1 MDSADPKNRD
11 TNELDTKVR
20 LSRKLHNVDGNVW
33 WHGYWVT
40 GNYKGVA
47 DSLATKYQRTIAL
60 PPVWGDERVKPER
73 IKNLEV
79 QRYDGKTFL
88 EWVPPVNGKT
98 ERAEDAVMFVVYS
111 FLPGENTDDLSDA
124 ETIIAVTPFSRVVIS
139 DDESP
144 ESVKGM
150 TFAVTSLDRQN
161 RESTPVKI
169 KL

>member
-1 MDSADPKNRD
+1 M
-11 TNELDTKVR
+11 R
-20 LSRKLHNVDGNVW
+20 LSRHLDNVDGNVW

-60 PPVWGDERVKPER
+60 PPSWGDPKIRPDRVS
-73 IKNLEV
+73 NLVV

-88 EWVPPVNGKT
+88 EWREP
-98 ERAEDAVMFVVYS
+98 ERGQQEKADDAVMYVVYS
-111 FLPGENTDDLSDA
+111 FLPGERTDDLSDA
-124 ETIIAVTPFSRVVIS
+124 ETIIAVTPFSRVLIS
-139 DDESP
+139 DDEDP
-144 ESVKGM
+144 ESVRGM
-150 TFAVTSLDRQN
+150 TFAVTSLDRMN